1 MLFLPCNGLF
11 QIEIPSDNDDDGEE
25 RQMLECEAGVVPI
38 TREKGAADVTAWCP
52 HRHDHICDDDHIYNH
67 DHICDDHDHDS
78 CESHNL

>member
-1 MLFLPCNGLF
+1 MP
-11 QIEIPSDNDDDGEE
+11 
-25 RQMLECEAGVVPI
+25 ECESGAAPI

-52 HRHDHICDDDHIYNH
+52 HHHDHICDDDHIYNH

>member
-1 MLFLPCNGLF
+1 MP
-11 QIEIPSDNDDDGEE
+11 
-25 RQMLECEAGVVPI
+25 ECESGAAPI

-52 HRHDHICDDDHIYNH
+52 HRHDHIYHH